1 MTVLVTGAAG
11 FIGRHM
17 MEALGRASIPALPFT
32 EDHSPDELP
41 GLVAQA
47 DAVIHLAGVN
57 RPQDPADFDRGNRG
71 LTEILVEEIL
81 KQNRPLGVI
90 FSSSTQAE
98 LDNPYGQSKRAAE
111 QALEAL
117 AARPEHPVVVF
128 RLTNV
133 FGKWARPNYNSA
145 VATFCHNIAKG
156 LPIQINDPE
165 RVMKLVYVDDV
176 VEAFLGA
183 LGELPALAGFHSREA
198 GPVHEATLQRIADLV
213 HEFRDVRTALLL
225 PSFADPFTRKLYA
238 AYSSY
243 LEGEGREY
251 GLTIRADPRGSL
263 AEFLKSP
270 HFGQIFVSRT
280 KPGITRGNHYHHS
293 KGEKFLV
300 LEGEAIIRFRPIAG
314 GPVEEHRVRGEDYR
328 VVDITPG
335 WTHSIEN
342 VGPTD
347 LITLFWTNEVFDPER
362 PDTVF
367 LPVLP
372 ESPE

>member
-17 MEALGRASIPALPFT
+17 MEALGRACIPALPFT
-32 EDHSPDELP
+32 EDHSPQELA

-57 RPQDPADFDRGNRG
+57 RPQDPQDFDRGNRG
-71 LTEILVEEIL
+71 LTETLVEEIL

-90 FSSSTQAE
+90 FSSSTQAD
-98 LDNPYGQSKRAAE
+98 LDNPYGQSKLAAE
-111 QALEAL
+111 KALEAL
-117 AARPEHPVVVF
+117 ASRPEHPIVVF

-145 VATFCHNIAKG
+145 VATFCYNIAHG
-156 LPIQINDPE
+156 LPIQVNDPD

-183 LGELPALAGFHSREA
+183 LGDLPDLTGLHAREA
-198 GPVHEATLQRIADLV
+198 GPIHEATLQRIADLIY
-213 HEFRDVRTALLL
+213 EFRDVRTSLVL
-225 PSFADPFTRKLYA
+225 PSFADPFMKKLYA
-238 AYSSY
+238 AYTSY
-243 LEGEGREY
+243 LEGENREY
-251 GLTIRADPRGSL
+251 GLTIRSDPRGSL

-300 LEGEAIIRFRPIAG
+300 LEGEAIIRFRPITG
-314 GPVEEHRVRGEDYR
+314 GPVEEHRVQGEDYR

-342 VGPTD
+342 VGTGD
-347 LITLFWTNEVFDPER
+347 LITLFWTNEVFNPER
-362 PDTVF
+362 PDTMYLEV
-367 LPVLP
+367 
-372 ESPE
+372 